1 MKAAGSYI
9 VREYLTAGGRSPFRD
24 WLDRL
29 DVPVKARIQ
38 ARILRFESGNL
49 GDCKH
54 AGAGV
59 REARID
65 FGPGF
70 RIYFGME
77 GRNLVLL
84 LCGGAKGTQSR
95 DIDQARKF
103 WLDYLERGKHGKARE
118 RLE

>member
-9 VREYLTAGGRSPFRD
+9 VREYLTASGRSPFRD

-49 GDCKH
+49 GDCKPI
-54 AGAGV
+54 GEGV
-59 REARID
+59 REARLD

-77 GRNLVLL
+77 GLNLLLL
-84 LCGGAKGTQSR
+84 LCGGTKSTQSR

-103 WLDYLERGKHGKARE
+103 WSEYLERGRHDKTRE